1 MDNVVDRKG
10 DVAAEF
16 DPRPLYQAAVE
27 ALNRG
32 DWPQAAALTHRL
44 LQHLPEH
51 AGVQF
56 VAGVAAMNLQ
66 QMPQALQHL
75 QQAVRLNPARADYA
89 AQLAKVLSDGSLLRE
104 ALLVADAAVAA
115 G

>member
-1 MDNVVDRKG
+1 MNNVVDRKDEMAG
-10 DVAAEF
+10 AF
-16 DPRPLYQAAVE
+16 DPRPIYQAAVE

-32 DWPQAAALTHRL
+32 DWRQAAELAHRL

-66 QMPQALQHL
+66 QMPQAMQHL

-89 AQLAKVLSDGSLLRE
+89 AQLAKLLSDGRMLRE
-104 ALLVADAAVAA
+104 ALTVAD
-115 G
+115 